1 MEKPRF
7 NIVDFLIIVLII
19 AVGFLGFYILG
30 SKSGTVA
37 TAEKTT
43 VLVTIEEDDIDEN
56 MRDMYLENAKVGA
69 KVKMGIREKV
79 EGTLEQVNVLPE
91 TEEYTN
97 PITGVKEAVPKIG
110 RYDMTF
116 TIKAELS
123 ESDRDFLI
131 GTAKIKI
138 GKELNFVGKGFSG
151 YGNVVV
157 IEKVGG
163 EENDK

>member
-1 MEKPRF
+1 MEKPKF
-7 NIVDFLIIVLII
+7 NIVDFLIIILII

-37 TAEKTT
+37 TAEKIT

-79 EGTLEQVNVLPE
+79 EGTLEQVKVLPE

-116 TIKAELS
+116 TIKAELN

-151 YGNVVV
+151 YGHVVA
-157 IEKVGG
+157 IEDGG